1 MEEIW
6 KDINGYEGLY
16 QISNLGSVK
25 SLKDN
30 HGNYT
35 EEIRNGTPNNKG
47 YLIIDLYKNGKRK
60 HYSIH
65 RLVAQAFIP
74 NPDNLPIVN
83 HKDENKEN
91 NNVDNLE
98 WCTYEYNNNYGT
110 INKRHSETMKGRKLS
125 EEHKRKISNSIKGN
139 KHPQA
144 KKVKCI
150 TTGEIFD
157 YIKEAGRKYNIGS
170 SHISKCCKGKAKSAG
185 KHPVTG
191 EKLVWE
197 YV

>member
-1 MEEIW
+1 MEEW
-6 KDINGYEGLY
+6 RDIKGYEGKY
-16 QISNLGSVK
+16 QISDLGRIK
-25 SLKDN
+25 SLN
-30 HGNYT
+30 YRGNT
-35 EEIRNGTPNNKG
+35 NQEHILKLKEARNGYNQVQ
-47 YLIIDLYKNGKRK
+47 LYKNGKGVF
-60 HYSIH
+60 YLIH